1 MDRETYLQHIDEIK
15 KVAGEYASWHDPKL
29 CPVCKARR
37 RTIEANNNNRIRHNI
52 KVSLGLRRNR
62 DGSYE

>member
-1 MDRETYLQHIDEIK
+1 MDRETWSEHREGMIQ
-15 KVAGEYASWHDPKL
+15 AGVWAMHDMSL

-37 RTIEANNNNRIRHNI
+37 RTIQANTNNRVRHNI